1 MTIHGSR
8 TADGVLKSLHSLALH
23 RSAAI
28 AFASLFLTMD
38 VSTVALPSVTDV
50 TPFVPT
56 PPLLSCNGD
65 TPGFCPDA
73 PFNVTYAQ
81 VIAA

>member
-1 MTIHGSR
+1 MTIHGPR
-8 TADGVLKSLHSLALH
+8 IAEGVLKSLHSPALH

-28 AFASLFLTMD
+28 AFASLFLTVD
-38 VSTVALPSVTDV
+38 VSTLALSSMTDV

-56 PPLLSCNGD
+56 PHLLSCNGD

-73 PFNVTYAQ
+73 PFNVKHPQ
-81 VIAA
+81 VTAA